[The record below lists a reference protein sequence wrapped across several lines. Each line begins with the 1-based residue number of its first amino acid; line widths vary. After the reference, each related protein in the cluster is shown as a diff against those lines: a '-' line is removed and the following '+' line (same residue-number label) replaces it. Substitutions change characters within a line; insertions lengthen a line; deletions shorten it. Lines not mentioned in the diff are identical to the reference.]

1 MDIGRLIA
9 QQLSAHPG
17 IQLKL
22 AYHLNVTGWRFTN
35 SLKVDIFRAGI
46 IEFVDSGVAGSDPQ
60 HSLEYRLL
68 YRDGLRVSIVRPVGA
83 TVNIGEWAAFP
94 LRLSHEE
101 LPDSLLLVAAF
112 NRPRQTPI
120 SDQFVDGTF
129 APSLLIAS
137 GESVM
142 GVTSQFRTDGVGLN
156 LPGTGVTP
164 NRPVIDQ
171 SFTDR
176 IMGKPP
182 LPITL
187 ALLVDRTVDPVSG
200 IGYLYVGDERAD
212 LYRFDFVNFTSDSA
226 IRHVRAGIGTASGE
240 GYRASVYLLDF
251 QIWVNQSYVPPI
263 QL

>member
-1 MDIGRLIA
+1 MDIGRVIA
-9 QQLSAHPG
+9 QQLSADPG
-17 IQLKL
+17 IPLKL
-22 AYHLNVTGWRFTN
+22 AYHLNLTGWRFAN
-35 SLKVDIFRAGI
+35 SLKVDVFRAGV
-46 IEFVDSGVAGSDPQ
+46 IEFVDSGVAGSDPE
-60 HSLEYRLL
+60 HSFEYKLF

-94 LRLSHEE
+94 LRLSPEE
-101 LPDSLLLVAAF
+101 LPDSFLLVAAF

-120 SDQFVDGTF
+120 GDQFIDGSF
-129 APSLLIAS
+129 APSLLMAS
-137 GESVM
+137 GGSVM
-142 GVTSQFRTDGVGLN
+142 GVTSQFRVDGVRMN

-182 LPITL
+182 SPITL
-187 ALLVDRTVDPVSG
+187 ALLVDRTADPVSG
-200 IGYLYVGDERAD
+200 IGYFYVGDERAD
-212 LYRFDFVNFTSDSA
+212 SYRFNFVNFTSVSA
-226 IRHVRAGIGTASGE
+226 IRDVRAGIGTASGE

-251 QIWVNQSYVPPI
+251 QIWVNQSYAPPI